1 MIRINLNP
9 AIKRKGSKVK
19 VVQASQPGQWVV
31 VAMLLGWI
39 GIAGGGYW
47 LLLQEE
53 EEQARLRAETSKVN
67 KEADEIRK
75 AIDEEGLQARKDR
88 VEQLRVAIEKLQ
100 GQQRTPVFVM
110 HELANILTTGKMPD
124 IDEEEQRR
132 IEAADP
138 QSKLL
143 PNWDATAVW
152 IGSLDERGGTLNLS
166 GSARDAA
173 DLAEFT
179 RRLRASSRF
188 GFISHPDY
196 KRVESDGNRF
206 VTWQLNVQVRRWD

>member
-9 AIKRKGSKVK
+9 SAQRKASRTK
-19 VVQASQPGQWVV
+19 VQAAKPGQWVV

-39 GIAGGGYW
+39 AIGGGGYW

-53 EEQARLRAETSKVN
+53 EEEARLRAEDARVK
-67 KEADEIRK
+67 KETEEIRK

-100 GQQRTPVFVM
+100 EQQRTPVFVM
-110 HELANILTTGKMPD
+110 HEMANILTTGKMPD

-143 PNWDATAVW
+143 PNWDATSVW
-152 IGSLDERGGTLNLS
+152 ITSLDEAGGTLALE
-166 GSARDAA
+166 GAARDAA
-173 DLAEFT
+173 DLAEFV

-188 GFISHPDY
+188 GAISHPVFQRAG
-196 KRVESDGNRF
+196 KESTRF
-206 VTWQLNVQVRRWD
+206 VTWKLNVGVRRWN